1 MFFEYEKEREQI
13 VRATV
18 GAGEIVVRGDGET
31 GQDSTT
37 VLNRDTS
44 KAYEITKDK
53 EERTDLYVSKSSL
66 EAVSDPKATF
76 QQWVKA
82 VDSYGDSG
90 EEALANVGKLIAA
103 ASSFAEGRTI
113 DEIQLQ
119 QQGIE
124 AS

>member
-1 MFFEYEKEREQI
+1 M
-13 VRATV
+13 RATV